1 MLFTASSRRVLCSAV
16 LVLGTLSVLPGCK
29 HAYRGNGSDSTLNSR
44 FSPQPVEADYEGG
57 SGSNSA
63 PQYESLPDLSP
74 VPPLPGAGH
83 SLPGE
88 DVLPPS
94 PSPDSVSPTS
104 LQLDSNPAAAPSL
117 TPEPN
122 LSPVAET
129 APRWKQML
137 KVPSFPKR
145 AVAQPL
151 PPLKPGRYSS
161 SIASRAAAGSTTGQF
176 VNARP
181 QSALM
186 SSAQFALRPSSSTLK
201 SGEADATSFPALGS
215 GSYSLSDSKN
225 GSLTTS
231 AQSSNDNATMPVITP
246 VIAPLSTRTGVVAHW
261 PHPAKKTISPA
272 DPLNSGESHTADSLD
287 PAQAELTKLL
297 PLPVAAQTSD
307 EDGSPSLLPPGP

>member
-1 MLFTASSRRVLCSAV
+1 MLFPASPQRVLCSAV

-29 HAYRGNGSDSTLNSR
+29 HAYRGNGSDSTIHSR
-44 FSPQPVEADYEGG
+44 FAPQPVETDYEGG
-57 SGSNSA
+57 AESNSA
-63 PQYESLPDLSP
+63 PQFEPLPDLSP

-88 DVLPPS
+88 DALPPS

-104 LQLDSNPAAAPSL
+104 LQLDSNPAAAPSP
-117 TPEPN
+117 TAESH
-122 LSPVAET
+122 LSPVAESS
-129 APRWKQML
+129 PRWKQML

-161 SIASRAAAGSTTGQF
+161 SIASRASTGSATGQF

-186 SSAQFALRPSSSTLK
+186 SSAQFALRPSSSTLR

-297 PLPVAAQTSD
+297 QLPVAAQTSD

>member
-88 DVLPPS
+88 DALPPS

-104 LQLDSNPAAAPSL
+104 LQLDSNPAAAPSP
-117 TPEPN
+117 TAEPN
-122 LSPVAET
+122 LSPVAESS
-129 APRWKQML
+129 PRWKQML

-161 SIASRAAAGSTTGQF
+161 SIASRASTGSATGQF

-186 SSAQFALRPSSSTLK
+186 SSAQFALRPSSSTLR
-201 SGEADATSFPALGS
+201 SGEADATSFPALDS
-215 GSYSLSDSKN
+215 EWYTWSDSKN
-225 GSLTTS
+225 DSLTTS
-231 AQSSNDNATMPVITP
+231 AQSSNDDAAMPVITP
-246 VIAPLSTRTGVVAHW
+246 VIAPLRTGTEVIAHW

-272 DPLNSGESHTADSLD
+272 DPLKSGESHTADSLD
-287 PAQAELTKLL
+287 PAQAELTELL
-297 PLPVAAQTSD
+297 PLPAANQSV
-307 EDGSPSLLPPGP
+307 EDADSPSLLPPGP

>member
-1 MLFTASSRRVLCSAV
+1 MLFPASSRKILCSAV

-29 HAYRGNGSDSTLNSR
+29 HAYRGNGSDSTIHSR

-57 SGSNSA
+57 AESHSA
-63 PQYESLPDLSP
+63 PQFEPLPDLSP

-83 SLPGE
+83 SLPG
-88 DVLPPS
+88 DDALP

-104 LQLDSNPAAAPSL
+104 LQLDSNPAAAPSP
-117 TPEPN
+117 TTETN
-122 LSPVAET
+122 LSPVADSS
-129 APRWKQML
+129 PRWKQML

-161 SIASRAAAGSTTGQF
+161 SIASRASTGSATGPF

-201 SGEADATSFPALGS
+201 SGEADATSFPSLGS
-215 GSYSLSDSKN
+215 GALSLSDSKN

-231 AQSSNDNATMPVITP
+231 SPSSNDDATMPVIASA
-246 VIAPLSTRTGVVAHW
+246 IAPLRTRTGVVAHW
-261 PHPAKKTISPA
+261 PHPAKKTISQA
-272 DPLNSGESHTADSLD
+272 DTLKSGESNMADSLD
-287 PAQAELTKLL
+287 PAQAELTELL
-297 PLPVAAQTSD
+297 PLPAANQSV
-307 EDGSPSLLPPGP
+307 EDAGSPSLLPPGP

>member
-44 FSPQPVEADYEGG
+44 FAPQPVEADYEGG

-88 DVLPPS
+88 DALPPS

-104 LQLDSNPAAAPSL
+104 LQLDSNPAAAPSP
-117 TPEPN
+117 TAEPN
-122 LSPVAET
+122 LSPVAESS
-129 APRWKQML
+129 PRWKQML

-161 SIASRAAAGSTTGQF
+161 SIASRAATGSATGQF

-215 GSYSLSDSKN
+215 GALSLSDSKN
-225 GSLTTS
+225 DSLTTS
-231 AQSSNDNATMPVITP
+231 APSSNDDAPMPVITP
-246 VIAPLSTRTGVVAHW
+246 VIAPLRTRTGVVAHW

-272 DPLNSGESHTADSLD
+272 APLKSGESNMADSLD
-287 PAQAELTKLL
+287 PAQAELTELL
-297 PLPVAAQTSD
+297 PLPAAAQTSN
-307 EDGSPSLLPPGP
+307 EDDSPSLLPPGP

>member
-1 MLFTASSRRVLCSAV
+1 MLFPASSRRVLCSAV

-29 HAYRGNGSDSTLNSR
+29 HAYRGNGSDSTIHSR
-44 FSPQPVEADYEGG
+44 FAPQPVEADYEGG
-57 SGSNSA
+57 VESHSA
-63 PQYESLPDLSP
+63 PQFESLPDLSP

-83 SLPGE
+83 SLPGD

-94 PSPDSVSPTS
+94 PSSDSVSPTS
-104 LQLDSNPAAAPSL
+104 LQLDSKPHAVPSPAS
-117 TPEPN
+117 EPN
-122 LSPVAET
+122 LSPVAES

-161 SIASRAAAGSTTGQF
+161 TIASRASTGSTVGQS
-176 VNARP
+176 VGARP

-186 SSAQFALRPSSSTLK
+186 HSAQFALRPSSSPLK
-201 SGEADATSFPALGS
+201 SGESEGVGFPSLGS
-215 GSYSLSDSKN
+215 GSLPLSDSKN
-225 GSLTTS
+225 GSLTAS
-231 AQSSNDNATMPVITP
+231 AQSTHDDAAIPDITP
-246 VIAPLSTRTGVVAHW
+246 MIAPIRTRTGVVEQW
-261 PHPAKKTISPA
+261 PHQAKKQTSPSA
-272 DPLNSGESHTADSLD
+272 PLNSGESNAADSLD
-287 PAQAELTKLL
+287 PAQAELTELL